1 MDTGFF
7 VFFFQKCYTNTRV
20 RFKNGACLKSLG
32 EKLVSTSIEC

>member
-20 RFKNGACLKSLG
+20 RFANEVYPLKVL
-32 EKLVSTSIEC
+32 EKI